1 MRSFCILILLT
12 AVGLL
17 AATSGNLRDPSV
29 SSSLLPSF
37 VKDIIAAAPLQ
48 YLSSV
53 IHGIHKRTSFTLQNT
68 VTYAI
73 LSTFDDGSCTSLT
86 TSVATQIKQCY
97 KSAGNYTR
105 TTSVLATGKVPT
117 ITTTRTNYGDSACTK
132 VIGKPVT
139 KIGST
144 VCASGQGGFVQS
156 DISSEFVFH
165 STAAGIQ
172 IK

>member
-1 MRSFCILILLT
+1 MLSFCILILLT

-17 AATSGNLRDPSV
+17 AATSGNLRESSV
-29 SSSLLPSF
+29 SSSLLPLF
-37 VKDIIAAAPLQ
+37 VKDIIATTPLQ
-48 YLSSV
+48 YLSTFF
-53 IHGIHKRTSFTLQNT
+53 HGIRERTTFTPQNI
-68 VTYAI
+68 VTYS
-73 LSTFDDGSCTSLT
+73 LTSTFDDGSCTSLI

-117 ITTTRTNYGDSACTK
+117 ITTTKTNYRDSACTK

-139 KIGST
+139 KVGST
-144 VCASGQGGFVQS
+144 ACASGQGGFVQS

-165 STAAGIQ
+165 STAAGVQ

>member
-1 MRSFCILILLT
+1 M

-17 AATSGNLRDPSV
+17 AATSGNLRESSV

-37 VKDIIAAAPLQ
+37 VKDILATAPLQ
-48 YLSSV
+48 YLSSAFR
-53 IHGIHKRTSFTLQNT
+53 GIRERTSFTSQNT
-68 VTYAI
+68 VTYS
-73 LSTFDDGSCTSLT
+73 LTSTYDDGSCTSLT
-86 TSVATQIKQCY
+86 TSTAMQIKQCY

-117 ITTTRTNYGDSACTK
+117 ISTTRTNYRDSACTK

-139 KIGST
+139 KSGT
-144 VCASGQGGFVQS
+144 TLCTSGQGGFVQS
-156 DISSEFVFH
+156 GISSEFVFH
-165 STAAGIQ
+165 STAAGVQ